1 MYQYMVV
8 DLTEN
13 KTLIAG
19 LTHGDATLHATEL
32 NETFSDREFEVRE
45 DRRA

>member
-8 DLTEN
+8 DVIEN

-19 LTHGDATLHATEL
+19 LTHGDATMHATEL
-32 NETFSDREFEVRE
+32 NEAFSDRKFEVRE